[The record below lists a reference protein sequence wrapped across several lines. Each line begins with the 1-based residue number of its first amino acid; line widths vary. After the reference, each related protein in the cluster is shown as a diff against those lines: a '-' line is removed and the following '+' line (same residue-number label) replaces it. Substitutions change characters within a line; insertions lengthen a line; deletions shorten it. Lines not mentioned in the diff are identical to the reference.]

1 MYGLLKSLLFLMDAE
16 KAHYFTMH
24 ALRLI
29 SKSPLSFF
37 LKTFRIRNSGLHKKA
52 FGLEFENPVGLA
64 AGFDKNAE
72 WVSELSLLGFGFV
85 EIGTVTPRP
94 QTGNE
99 KPRLFRLP
107 KDKALINRM
116 GFNNAGIQAVADN
129 LRKWRSSETGMR
141 SKMIIGANIGKNKDT
156 ANDDAW
162 KDYLICFEAL
172 HDLADYF
179 VVNVSSPNTPGLRDL
194 QRKEKI
200 SELLTKLLDKNKS
213 YPKQKPVLL
222 KIAPDLSEE
231 ELRDMAA
238 VAMETKLDGL
248 VIANTTISREGL
260 RTSHG
265 EINKIG
271 AGGLSGCP
279 LREKSDNMVR
289 LFHQLTGGSIPII
302 GSGGVFTGKDAKEKI
317 NAGASLVQVWTGFVY
332 EGPGII
338 KNICNHLLK

>member
-1 MYGLLKSLLFLMDAE
+1 MYGLLRSLLFLMDAE
-16 KAHYFTMH
+16 KAHYFSMH

-37 LKTFRIRNSGLHKKA
+37 LKTFRVRNSGLQKKA

-116 GFNNAGIQAVADN
+116 GFNNAGIRAVADN
-129 LRKWRSSETGMR
+129 LRKWRSSETGRR

-194 QRKEKI
+194 QQKEKI

-213 YPKQKPVLL
+213 YPRQKPVLL

-260 RTSHG
+260 RTSPG
-265 EINKIG
+265 EIKKIG

-289 LFHQLTGGSIPII
+289 LFHQLTGGRIPII

-317 NAGASLVQVWTGFVY
+317 NAGASLIQVWTGFVY
-332 EGPGII
+332 EGPAII
-338 KNICNHLLK
+338 KNICQYLLK